1 MTGQN
6 GTHYS
11 HPSGGAWGGAYRYDR
26 KANDHMKESSNPLR
40 DSLKRDTDLLVEAL
54 SYIGKFK
61 NQIVVIKYGGA
72 AMVQEPT
79 RMAFARDVVLLQSLG
94 MYPVIVHGGG
104 AEVSKA
110 MKALGQEA
118 EFVEGLRV
126 TSQESL
132 RITEMV
138 LSGTINKD
146 IIAQLNSQG
155 GNGVGL
161 SGKDGHLIKAK
172 KMAHVNGIDLGYV
185 GEIVKVNPG
194 FIKLLLENGYLPVI
208 SPIGMG
214 EDGTTYN
221 INADTA
227 ASRIAAALQ
236 AQKVIFMTDVD
247 GVLAGGKLVPT
258 LTAEEARR
266 LIADRVVQGGMLPKV
281 EAMLFS
287 LSHGVQSAHV
297 INGSD
302 PHAILAEL
310 FTDTG
315 IGTIITA

>member
-11 HPSGGAWGGAYRYDR
+11 RPSGGAWGGAYRYDR

-172 KMAHVNGIDLGYV
+172 KMDHVNGIDLGYV

>member
-1 MTGQN
+1 MK
-6 GTHYS
+6 
-11 HPSGGAWGGAYRYDR
+11 AWG
-26 KANDHMKESSNPLR
+26 K
-40 DSLKRDTDLLVEAL
+40 
-54 SYIGKFK
+54 
-61 NQIVVIKYGGA
+61 
-72 AMVQEPT
+72 
-79 RMAFARDVVLLQSLG
+79 
-94 MYPVIVHGGG
+94 
-104 AEVSKA
+104 
-110 MKALGQEA
+110 EA

-132 RITEMV
+132 RITEMG

-146 IIAQLNSQG
+146 IIAQRNSQG

-172 KMAHVNGIDLGYV
+172 KMAHVNGIDRGYV

-194 FIKLLLENGYLPVI
+194 FIKLRLENSYLPVI

-258 LTAEEARR
+258 LTAEDARR

-287 LSHGVQSAHV
+287 LSHGVQSAPV

-315 IGTIITA
+315 IGTVITA

>member
-1 MTGQN
+1 
-6 GTHYS
+6 
-11 HPSGGAWGGAYRYDR
+11 
-26 KANDHMKESSNPLR
+26 MKESSNPLR